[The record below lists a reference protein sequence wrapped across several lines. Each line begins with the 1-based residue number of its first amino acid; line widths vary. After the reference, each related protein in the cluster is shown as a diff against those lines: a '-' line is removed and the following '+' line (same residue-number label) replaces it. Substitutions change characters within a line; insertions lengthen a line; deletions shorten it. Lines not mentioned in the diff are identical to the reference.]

1 MDDNSKLLESLLD
14 RATEYGKTSYELA
27 KLKAVD
33 KTTDVVSSTVPFT
46 IVVVLIASFMLFLN
60 LGLAFWL
67 GEILGKTFYGF
78 FVVASFYLLIV
89 AIIYLFM
96 YKWLKKI
103 ICNYLIKKLL
113 K

>member
-14 RATEYGKTSYELA
+14 KATEYGKTSYELA

-33 KTTDVVSSTVPFT
+33 KTTDVISSFFPFT
-46 IVVVLIASFMLFLN
+46 VVVVLIASFLLFFN

-78 FVVASFYLLIV
+78 FIVASFYLLMG
-89 AIIYLFM
+89 AIIYFFM